1 MSRLPFRRSFLWS
14 PLAALVAQLLLTA
27 VAAAVTGGGDFPVR
41 R

>member
-14 PLAALVAQLLLTA
+14 PLAALIAQLLLTA
-27 VAAAVTGGGDFPVR
+27 AAAAVSGGGDFPVR